1 MSKSEFDDFTSIE
14 EPEEEQLEAATD
26 EEIIEEAFEQGL
38 AKTLNEQAEEKPTVE
53 PEKPEYNI
61 QELISKA
68 NRVDDLEQQ
77 LTKLHDKAF
86 GTIGQLKQTIDEL
99 KTQKVGRPQVT
110 KDSFKALAEYFD
122 DDAIAEA
129 IATGFSNIEY
139 AQPVNVDERI
149 NQVRA
154 EMQDQFELKLLTV
167 AHPDWEE
174 IKGAEEFSAW
184 IGTLKPEA
192 QETLNKSRDST
203 TLIKALNQFKTWR
216 NGKQETEAKKQARLE
231 NAIPVSNGQVVAK
244 QSEDYFNQGM
254 KKVLS
259 QRGR

>member
-1 MSKSEFDDFTSIE
+1 MSEFDDFTSIE

-26 EEIIEEAFEQGL
+26 EEIVEEAFEQGL
-38 AKTLNEQAEEKPTVE
+38 AKSLNEQVEEPTPE
-53 PEKPEYNI
+53 PVKPEYDI

-139 AQPVNVDERI
+139 APPVNVDERI

-154 EMQDQFELKLLTV
+154 ELQDSFELKLLSV

-174 IKGAEEFSAW
+174 IKVADEFSTW

-216 NGKQETEAKKQARLE
+216 NGKQESEAKKQARLE
-231 NAIPVSNGQVVAK
+231 NAIPVSGGHVVAR
-244 QSEDYFNQGM
+244 QTDDYFNQGM
-254 KKVLS
+254 KKVLG